1 MRTCSSVLDH
11 ISSAIEEFKGSHVQT
26 RLIAIVIRKFGEWK
40 RFLPVLS
47 ERDNTSSEHVF
58 QDLINP
64 FNLTARLRVESCT
77 KGEMSPH
84 SIFKSF
90 PESRGEKAT
99 SIRIDFQRKTVK
111 RHNPRDVQ
119 VR

>member
-26 RLIAIVIRKFGEWK
+26 RLIAVVIRKFGKWK

-64 FNLTARLRVESCT
+64 FNLTARLRMESFT
-77 KGEMSPH
+77 KGKMSSH
-84 SIFKSF
+84 SILKAS

-99 SIRIDFQRKTVK
+99 TIRIDFQRNTVK
-111 RHNPRDVQ
+111 GHNLETYK
-119 VR
+119 